1 MPLWISQSYFRIV
14 LEEQSCRNSFQYLQ
28 CISRAHAQFYP
39 DDAMHM
45 LWLDIQLQNFYFVH
59 CSRPSD
65 TGSYQILLLFL
76 AKHFVPVFCAPFK
89 VPHRYSDAV
98 APPFISFCIALA
110 NQNLCFHFYLH
121 AKRVVAL
128 HKVYLREKATTT
140 NVVQGVATCSP
151 CFIFILVEIITAIH
165 SLA

>member
-45 LWLDIQLQNFYFVH
+45 LWLDIQFQNFYFVH

-98 APPFISFCIALA
+98 APPFILFRIALA
-110 NQNLCFHFYLH
+110 NQNLYFHFTSARSALSHSTKFIYERKLPLQMLFREQQLALPVLYL
-121 AKRVVAL
+121 
-128 HKVYLREKATTT
+128 
-140 NVVQGVATCSP
+140 
-151 CFIFILVEIITAIH
+151 F
-165 SLA
+165 